1 MTRVTQM
8 LFAAIMYV
16 QGLCS
21 SAAPTYQNK
30 GKRFKVLRRLYGL
43 EADGEQIS
51 GTDCRNLYT
60 LLAMGF
66 VTVIEVGEMVK
77 MKQRPWRQGN
87 VGNTRAA

>member
-1 MTRVTQM
+1 M

-43 EADGEQIS
+43 EADREQIS